1 MRIDLSNGEMSH
13 ITHPGI
19 KLKGKDKYKKLYHYT
34 SFDTFLKI
42 FFSKKLKYGE
52 PVNVNDIL
60 EANKTLL
67 IDNLCQIPLLFALR
81 ETINSYKQLSFT
93 MDYDSMLKGCMSN
106 AMWYHYGDN
115 RKGVCIEFDFDKLKL
130 PSKSIHGLVKYKYLL
145 KNNLILPK
153 GAATSNDVEK
163 YVEKNIKRIFFEK
176 TKDWKYENEYRII
189 CQGQEYL
196 DITGAI
202 SSVYFTNCDS
212 EYVKVV
218 EMISEGEFP
227 IRYITAMTENGEL
240 TPIDYGTESM
250 RLKYESIDEKN
261 KGKISLMQ
269 QAQEFYEVNKSD
281 KNKSLLMHK
290 YKMG

>member
-13 ITHPGI
+13 ITHPGF

-67 IDNLCQIPLLFALR
+67 IDNPCQIPLLFALR

-106 AMWYHYGDN
+106 AMWYHYGDK

-163 YVEKNIKRIFFEK
+163 YVEKNIKRIFFEN
-176 TKDWKYENEYRII
+176 TKEMLKDII
-189 CQGQEYL
+189 RLQIDGNVDE
-196 DITGAI
+196 I
-202 SSVYFTNCDS
+202 
-212 EYVKVV
+212 
-218 EMISEGEFP
+218 ISEGEFP

>member
-1 MRIDLSNGEMSH
+1 
-13 ITHPGI
+13 
-19 KLKGKDKYKKLYHYT
+19 
-34 SFDTFLKI
+34 
-42 FFSKKLKYGE
+42 
-52 PVNVNDIL
+52 
-60 EANKTLL
+60 
-67 IDNLCQIPLLFALR
+67 
-81 ETINSYKQLSFT
+81 

-106 AMWYHYGDN
+106 AMWYHYGDK

-130 PSKSIHGLVKYKYLL
+130 PSKSIHGQVKYKYLL

-153 GAATSNDVEK
+153 RAATSNDVEK

-176 TKDWKYENEYRII
+176 TKDWKCENEYRIV

-196 DITGAI
+196 DINGAI

-218 EMISEGEFP
+218 EMISEGESP
-227 IRYITAMTENGEL
+227 IRFITSMTENGEL

-261 KGKISLMQ
+261 KGKVSLMQ

-281 KNKSLLMHK
+281 KNKSLLIHK
-290 YKMG
+290 YKMV